1 MNKVLKEKIKNII
14 LTKDTYSP
22 EETKLILWYLKEEKE
37 SAFDSILN
45 CIKKVINLINENIKD
60 GEE

>member
-45 CIKKVINLINENIKD
+45 CIKKRS
-60 GEE
+60 